1 MKERVNRFLASYGSP
16 LLLLAAGLLLAIW
29 PSTVG
34 TVVCYVLGAALLVM
48 GALRLWAY
56 FQERRMNAALILC
69 WNLAVGVVL
78 CAIGLFFL
86 LQPEIVLSILPVM
99 LGILVLLGAISK
111 GLRALELWRL
121 EAPRWWAALLAAAV
135 TAGAGLFLLLWP
147 LASVVAMIRLVGI
160 CLAASALADLWL
172 SHWANGAHLP
182 RDRGSLL

>member
-56 FQERRMNAALILC
+56 FQERRMNATLILC

-99 LGILVLLGAISK
+99 LGI
-111 GLRALELWRL
+111 LELWRL